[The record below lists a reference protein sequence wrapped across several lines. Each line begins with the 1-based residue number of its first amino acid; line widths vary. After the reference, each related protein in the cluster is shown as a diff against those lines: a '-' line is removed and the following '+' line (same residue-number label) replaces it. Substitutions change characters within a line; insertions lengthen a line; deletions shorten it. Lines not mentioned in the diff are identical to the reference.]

1 MFWTFAHLC
10 YIIQIIVTVS
20 NIWIKVLGEKW
31 SQIHLFLSQDFKSYY
46 QELWNCFVLDS
57 MKLKISKYK
66 ETIELEHWSTV
77 KRVGSVFTHLL
88 YKQIWI
94 YLSILSNYNI
104 SIITTLN
111 NKDIHLI
118 SYLNT
123 TLFLNVSFKRGES
136 FWSLFL
142 F

>member
-57 MKLKISKYK
+57 MKLIITKYK
-66 ETIELEHWSTV
+66 ETVELEHWSTV